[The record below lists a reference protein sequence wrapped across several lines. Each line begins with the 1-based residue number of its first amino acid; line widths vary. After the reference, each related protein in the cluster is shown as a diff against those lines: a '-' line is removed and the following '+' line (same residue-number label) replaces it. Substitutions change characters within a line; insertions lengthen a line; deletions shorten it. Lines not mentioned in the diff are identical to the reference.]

1 MVGRSN
7 FEYIKIDTIAMTS
20 TFIQEWRKYRY
31 QDLSPTDPFPSDSFR
46 IPLKPHMV
54 ILSIWFG
61 SLKYTVIVSV
71 VSSEHRITFRTTSY
85 EAIHFSSVS

>member
-7 FEYIKIDTIAMTS
+7 FEYLKIDMIALTN
-20 TFIQEWRKYRY
+20 TLIQEWSKYRY

-46 IPLKPHMV
+46 ITLKTHMV

-61 SLKYTVIVSV
+61 SLKYTAIVTV